1 MHVSSRYEYIRIF
14 RMNENE
20 QKHCMINN
28 RNLAHRGPNEN
39 EKLYEL
45 GIPI

>member
-14 RMNENE
+14 QMNENE

-28 RNLAHRGPNEN
+28 RNLARRGPNEN